1 MPQDCSELNR
11 RNMLPPQL
19 SVPAFQT
26 RLRLNNTDTPA
37 QPRSRPDIKKL
48 PKQFHLTTSEA
59 FRQNPEYP
67 KSNSYSDNQKSSEII
82 NHLRASI
89 HIQASHSFYYD
100 YIMNN

>member
-1 MPQDCSELNR
+1 
-11 RNMLPPQL
+11 MLPATIASSNISDQTPPQQYRHP
-19 SVPAFQT
+19 SAT
-26 RLRLNNTDTPA
+26 KI
-37 QPRSRPDIKKL
+37 QPRQKKL

-59 FRQNPEYP
+59 FRQNIEFL

-82 NHLRASI
+82 NHLRANI